1 MIKVTYDS
9 SGIRIDIGE
18 VSKYNNNLPLRVNII
33 KSLSGEFQ
41 WGTELNDGWF
51 ATFPNTEMFDV
62 EILDSKGVPIYY
74 KRWDVMEH
82 GTDFYKS
89 LWIYCKKLIS
99 NGKIPKG
106 LAIGTHDGE
115 FGEWVPV
122 VKNKLSE
129 VLLVEGSQTQ
139 YDRLVQNYSKNSLV
153 KTRKEIVTPDGK
165 DVIFFEGGEGYTNS
179 VVEKVIR
186 KWETEEIKSTFS
198 PSISINNL
206 ILENFKGG
214 LDWIHLDV
222 EGLDA
227 KLIMAIDNLPN
238 FIIFEDDNLPEDE
251 KDEIYG
257 YLMNRNYSI
266 KSFGGICEAVK
277 I

>member
-1 MIKVTYDS
+1 
-9 SGIRIDIGE
+9 
-18 VSKYNNNLPLRVNII
+18 
-33 KSLSGEFQ
+33 
-41 WGTELNDGWF
+41 
-51 ATFPNTEMFDV
+51 MFDV

-99 NGKIPKG
+99 DGKIPRG
-106 LAIGTHDGE
+106 LVIGTHDGE

-139 YDRLVQNYSKNSLV
+139 YDKLVQNYSKNSLV

-227 KLIMAIDNLPN
+227 KLIMAVDNLPN
-238 FIIFEDDNLPEDE
+238 FIIFEDDNLSEDE